1 MKEIIFKLVMLSI
14 FGVFAAY
21 FLIVEISYI
30 QATNETK
37 YWNPIS
43 ANIINSFVK
52 EIPRSKGSPQHCVII
67 YIKTI
72 SQSGH
77 ALFSFLET
85 QNNCVDAESQIK
97 SYPISKNIEVLVNP
111 KNEASLRSIDFSKRR
126 FDYWDIIGFM
136 IFLAFFIWL
145 AKTDAWEL
153 YHKQKRDRMF
163 R

>member
-1 MKEIIFKLVMLSI
+1 M
-14 FGVFAAY
+14 
-21 FLIVEISYI
+21 
-30 QATNETK
+30 Q
-37 YWNPIS
+37 
-43 ANIINSFVK
+43 
-52 EIPRSKGSPQHCVII
+52 Q
-67 YIKTI
+67 
-72 SQSGH
+72 
-77 ALFSFLET
+77 
-85 QNNCVDAESQIK
+85 SQIK